1 MCFLVFSQIL
11 LLFDDFMASLIRLGL
26 VQTSWQSRSQVLPT
40 NMENAGIHLDSLH
53 IYIYIYICI
62 LYTYFSISI
71 HTNRTPC
78 NPSVGRNQGFLEDIS
93 KTLGSQ
99 RFNMG
104 VYLNRETPFFAPG
117 WVLKG

>member
-53 IYIYIYICI
+53 IYIYIYMH
-62 LYTYFSISI
+62 SI
-71 HTNRTPC
+71 H
-78 NPSVGRNQGFLEDIS
+78 L
-93 KTLGSQ
+93 LL
-99 RFNMG
+99 
-104 VYLNRETPFFAPG
+104 YLYSYKSNSLQPIC
-117 WVLKG
+117 W